1 MFLQAVDAGPVFFC
15 CSSCGC
21 AWDKPPEPHV
31 VDTVDPP
38 AKFAP
43 AGFRYARLADIK
55 AAGLERLIA
64 GEGKP
69 DTWDFSGDPGFWS
82 AARDAA
88 QPGIAAGG
96 LRPPLNSTIVS
107 QTG

>member
-1 MFLQAVDAGPVFFC
+1 MFLQAVDAGPVFFG

-43 AGFRYARLADIK
+43 SGFTYARLADIK

-64 GEGKP
+64 GDDEPG
-69 DTWDFSGDPGFWS
+69 TWDFSGDPGFL
-82 AARDAA
+82 
-88 QPGIAAGG
+88 AGS
-96 LRPPLNSTIVS
+96 P
-107 QTG
+107 